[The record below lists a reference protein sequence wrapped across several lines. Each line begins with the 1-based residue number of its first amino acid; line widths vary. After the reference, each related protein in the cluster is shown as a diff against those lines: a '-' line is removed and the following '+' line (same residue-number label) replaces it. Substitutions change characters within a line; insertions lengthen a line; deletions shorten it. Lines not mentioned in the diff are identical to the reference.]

1 MNRWEGRSVAV
12 LGLARSG
19 LAVARVLSGLGARVL
34 LSDQRPAEELGDWLA
49 QASQLPVEV
58 ETGGHSERV
67 LQSQEIVISPGVSIH
82 HPLLQQ
88 ALALGIRVSGEVEVA
103 WELCPAPL
111 IAITGTNGKS
121 TTASLIQRMLGQR
134 SVLAGNIGTPLVS
147 EMAAVTADQ
156 LVVAEISSFQLET
169 VHGFRPVTAVLTN
182 ITPDH
187 LDRHRTMEEYI
198 AAKARLFWQQGP
210 EDRAVFNADDP
221 AAVTLAARLAEGRLP
236 AWLSGFEAP
245 EHPPRPQ
252 ILRYSAHTDADMC
265 HRDGWFWHRGNR
277 LLRWHFPGLPGPH
290 NLSNGLAAALVA
302 AEHGVSAEGIEAALA
317 GYGSLHHRLEQVG
330 VVKGV
335 RFVDDS
341 KATNVASV
349 RAALET
355 FQEPIALIAG
365 GRDKGLDLDELGAAI
380 AEHCQHLVAIGEA
393 AETIAGYARAHGLAD
408 VEYAFSMERAV
419 ETAFRAA
426 QPGWVVLLSPAC
438 TSFDMFKNAEDRGD
452 QFAAAVKKLEEE

>member
-1 MNRWEGRSVAV
+1 MSHWEGRTVAV

-19 LAVARVLSGLGARVL
+19 LALARVLSGLGAKVL
-34 LSDQRPAEELGDWLA
+34 LSDQRSPEELGDWLA
-49 QASQLPVEV
+49 QARQLPVEV

-67 LQSQEIVISPGVSIH
+67 LQVQEIIISPGVSVH
-82 HPLLQQ
+82 NPLLQQ
-88 ALALGIRVSGEVEVA
+88 ALAQGIRVSGEVEVA
-103 WELCPAPL
+103 WQLCPAPM
-111 IAITGTNGKS
+111 IAVTGTNGKS
-121 TTASLIQRMLGQR
+121 TTASLIHRMLGER
-134 SVLAGNIGTPLVS
+134 SVLAGNIGTPLVA
-147 EMAAVTADQ
+147 EMASITADQ
-156 LVVAEISSFQLET
+156 TVVAEISSFQLET
-169 VHGFRPVTAVLTN
+169 VHGFKPVTAVLTN

-187 LDRHRTMEEYI
+187 LDRHRTMDEYI

-221 AAVTLAARLAEGRLP
+221 AAVALAERLAERRLP
-236 AWLSGFEAP
+236 AWLSGFE
-245 EHPPRPQ
+245 PPAEVPQ
-252 ILRYSAHTDADMC
+252 PKILRYSALGAADMTF
-265 HRDGWFWHRGNR
+265 RDGWFWYHGNR
-277 LLRWHFPGLPGPH
+277 LLRWDFPGLPGPH
-290 NLSNGLAAALVA
+290 NLSNALGAALVA
-302 AEHGVSAEGIEAALA
+302 SEHGVPADRIESALA

-335 RFVDDS
+335 RFIDDS

-365 GRDKGLDLDELGAAI
+365 GRDKGLDLNELGAAI

-393 AETIAGYARAHGLAD
+393 AETIAGYARAHGLQD

-426 QPGWVVLLSPAC
+426 EPGWVVLLSPAC

-452 QFAAAVKKLEEE
+452 QFAAAVKKLEEA